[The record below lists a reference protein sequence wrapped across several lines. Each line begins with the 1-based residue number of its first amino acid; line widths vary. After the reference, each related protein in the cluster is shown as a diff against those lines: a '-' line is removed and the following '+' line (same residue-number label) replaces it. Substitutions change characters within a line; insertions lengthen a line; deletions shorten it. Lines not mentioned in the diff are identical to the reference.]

1 VISVANLN
9 IDVSNLFV
17 HIMDTLMAEIT
28 YGIVKDRQPTYKL
41 ALVSLLCHSRPI
53 FPLLFSRKSRTRTK
67 LYRRTKGGNLILF
80 RIYEILWF
88 RSKFYGI

>member
-1 VISVANLN
+1 MIIRDVVDEKKMMNSFANLN

-28 YGIVKDRQPTYKL
+28 RGKVNDESSKQNH

-53 FPLLFSRKSRTRTK
+53 F
-67 LYRRTKGGNLILF
+67 G
-80 RIYEILWF
+80 
-88 RSKFYGI
+88 